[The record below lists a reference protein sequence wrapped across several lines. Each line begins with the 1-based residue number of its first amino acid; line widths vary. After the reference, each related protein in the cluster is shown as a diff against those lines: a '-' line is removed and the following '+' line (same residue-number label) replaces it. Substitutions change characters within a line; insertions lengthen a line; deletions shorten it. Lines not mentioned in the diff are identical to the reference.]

1 MAKYYQR
8 YKKRGVIKSTF
19 EEVQGLHINDGF
31 EPGGQI
37 KDDSDEQD
45 ESVFNTSEL
54 KENSENEVKRANELK
69 EMLESSRKDAI
80 QKSEQSK
87 VESQLQSD
95 RVDIKSES
103 NDSNPNDN
111 KESMSRE
118 EFQVTTAKN
127 LGFKDMPSNLAQSL
141 LAWTKSGRPVVNA
154 KQWETRLS
162 ICRSCT
168 FWSENRNTNVAKCM
182 KCGCGS
188 GKLLLTSSKCPLTP
202 PKWNS
207 L

>member
-19 EEVQGLHINDGF
+19 EEVQSLKINNEF

-37 KDDSDEQD
+37 IDDTDKQNEQAL
-45 ESVFNTSEL
+45 NTFEL
-54 KENSENEVKRANELK
+54 KENNENEVKRAEELK

-87 VESQLQSD
+87 VDTKPQIENHSAES
-95 RVDIKSES
+95 S
-103 NDSNPNDN
+103 NSK

-154 KQWETRLS
+154 KQWETRLT
-162 ICRSCT
+162 ICRSCS
-168 FWSENRNTNVAKCM
+168 FWSENKNTNVAKCM

-202 PKWNS
+202 PKWDS

>member
-8 YKKRGVIKSTF
+8 YKKRGVLKSTF
-19 EEVQGLHINDGF
+19 EEVQSLKINNEF

-37 KDDSDEQD
+37 EEDTDEQN
-45 ESVFNTSEL
+45 EQAYNTFEL
-54 KENSENEVKRANELK
+54 KENNENEVKRAEELK

-87 VESQLQSD
+87 TDTKTQVENHDAESD
-95 RVDIKSES
+95 
-103 NDSNPNDN
+103 NN
-111 KESMSRE
+111 KTESMSRE
-118 EFQVTTAKN
+118 EFQITTAKN

-162 ICRSCT
+162 ICRSCS
-168 FWSENRNTNVAKCM
+168 FWSENKNTNVAKCM

-202 PKWNS
+202 PKWDS

>member
-19 EEVQGLHINDGF
+19 EEVQSLKINNEF

-37 KDDSDEQD
+37 EEDTNEQN
-45 ESVFNTSEL
+45 EQAFNTFEL
-54 KENSENEVKRANELK
+54 KENNENEVKRAEELK

-87 VESQLQSD
+87 VDTKPQVENHD
-95 RVDIKSES
+95 TES
-103 NDSNPNDN
+103 NNSK

-162 ICRSCT
+162 ICRSCS
-168 FWSENRNTNVAKCM
+168 FWSENKNTNVAKCM

-202 PKWNS
+202 PKWDS

>member
-8 YKKRGVIKSTF
+8 YKKKGVIKSTF
-19 EEVQGLHINDGF
+19 EEVHSLYINKGF

-37 KDDSDEQD
+37 EDNSNDQD
-45 ESVFNTSEL
+45 KSVFNTTEV
-54 KENSENEVKRANELK
+54 KENSESEVKKAEELRA
-69 EMLESSRKDAI
+69 MLESSRQDAI
-80 QKSEQSK
+80 QRSEESK
-87 VESQLQSD
+87 VVQQPHIENKD
-95 RVDIKSES
+95 VKTDN
-103 NDSNPNDN
+103 NDSNNN

-162 ICRSCT
+162 ICRSCS
-168 FWSENRNTNVAKCM
+168 FWSENKNTNVAKCM

-202 PKWNS
+202 PKWDS

>member
-19 EEVQGLHINDGF
+19 EEVHSLYINKGF

-37 KDDSDEQD
+37 EDNSNDQD
-45 ESVFNTSEL
+45 KSVFNTTEV
-54 KENSENEVKRANELK
+54 KENNESEVKKAEELRA
-69 EMLESSRKDAI
+69 MLESSRQDAI
-80 QKSEQSK
+80 QRSEESK
-87 VESQLQSD
+87 VVEQPHIENKD
-95 RVDIKSES
+95 VKTDN
-103 NDSNPNDN
+103 NDSNNN

-154 KQWETRLS
+154 KQWETRLT
-162 ICRSCT
+162 ICRSCS
-168 FWSENRNTNVAKCM
+168 FWSENKNTNVAKCM

-202 PKWNS
+202 PKWDS

>member
-19 EEVQGLHINDGF
+19 EEVQSLKINNKF

-37 KDDSDEQD
+37 IDDTDQQKEQA
-45 ESVFNTSEL
+45 FNTFEL
-54 KENSENEVKRANELK
+54 KENNENEVKRAEELK

-87 VESQLQSD
+87 VDTKSQVETHD
-95 RVDIKSES
+95 AES
-103 NDSNPNDN
+103 NNGK

-118 EFQVTTAKN
+118 EFQITTAKN

-154 KQWETRLS
+154 KQWETRLT
-162 ICRSCT
+162 ICRSCS
-168 FWSENRNTNVAKCM
+168 FWSENKNTNVAKCM

-202 PKWNS
+202 PKWDS

>member
-1 MAKYYQR
+1 M
-8 YKKRGVIKSTF
+8 S
-19 EEVQGLHINDGF
+19 
-31 EPGGQI
+31 
-37 KDDSDEQD
+37 
-45 ESVFNTSEL
+45 
-54 KENSENEVKRANELK
+54 KENSESEVKKAEELRA
-69 EMLESSRKDAI
+69 MLESSRQDAI
-80 QKSEQSK
+80 QRSEESK
-87 VESQLQSD
+87 VVQQPHIENKD
-95 RVDIKSES
+95 VKTDN
-103 NDSNPNDN
+103 NDSNNN

-162 ICRSCT
+162 ICRSCS
-168 FWSENRNTNVAKCM
+168 FWSENKNTNVAKCM

-202 PKWNS
+202 PKWDS

>member
-19 EEVQGLHINDGF
+19 EEVQSLKINNEF

-37 KDDSDEQD
+37 EEDINEQN
-45 ESVFNTSEL
+45 EQAFNTFEL
-54 KENSENEVKRANELK
+54 KENNENEVKRAEELK
-69 EMLESSRKDAI
+69 KMLESSREDAI

-87 VESQLQSD
+87 VNTKPQVENHD
-95 RVDIKSES
+95 VES
-103 NDSNPNDN
+103 NNSK

-162 ICRSCT
+162 ICRSCS
-168 FWSENRNTNVAKCM
+168 FWSENKNTNVAKCM

-202 PKWNS
+202 PKWDS

>member
-8 YKKRGVIKSTF
+8 YKKRGVINSTF
-19 EEVQGLHINDGF
+19 EEVQSLKINNEF

-37 KDDSDEQD
+37 EDDTDNQDEQP
-45 ESVFNTSEL
+45 FNTFEL
-54 KENSENEVKRANELK
+54 KENNENEVKKAEELK

-87 VESQLQSD
+87 VDAKPQVEKHD
-95 RVDIKSES
+95 VES
-103 NDSNPNDN
+103 NNSK

-162 ICRSCT
+162 ICRSCS
-168 FWSENRNTNVAKCM
+168 FWSENKNTNVAKCM

-202 PKWNS
+202 PKWDS

>member
-19 EEVQGLHINDGF
+19 EEVQSLKINNEF

-37 KDDSDEQD
+37 AEDTDEQN
-45 ESVFNTSEL
+45 EQAFNTFEL
-54 KENSENEVKRANELK
+54 KENNENEVKRADALK
-69 EMLESSRKDAI
+69 EILESSRKDAI

-87 VESQLQSD
+87 VDAKPQVENHD
-95 RVDIKSES
+95 TES
-103 NDSNPNDN
+103 NNSK
-111 KESMSRE
+111 KESMSRD

-162 ICRSCT
+162 ICRSCS
-168 FWSENRNTNVAKCM
+168 FWSENKNTNVAKCM

-202 PKWNS
+202 PKWDS